1 MSNILELKSISKN
14 YIQGKS
20 NIEILK
26 SVNLSI
32 KAGEL
37 VGILGS
43 SGSGKSTMLH
53 IAGLLDNQFSGE
65 VIVKSRLTSK
75 LNDNSKNLI
84 RLNNI
89 GFIYQYHHL
98 LKDFSARE
106 NVAMPALIAS
116 KNYNESLKE
125 ADQLLSILGLGS
137 RINNFPGELSGG
149 EQQRVAIA
157 RSMIN
162 KPDIILADEP
172 TGNLDNDSSNLVID
186 LFLKLAKER
195 NLASII
201 VTHNNSIAEK
211 LDSVYEIKGGIL
223 YKNN

>member
-26 SVNLSI
+26 NVNLSI

-116 KNYNESLKE
+116 KDYNESLKE